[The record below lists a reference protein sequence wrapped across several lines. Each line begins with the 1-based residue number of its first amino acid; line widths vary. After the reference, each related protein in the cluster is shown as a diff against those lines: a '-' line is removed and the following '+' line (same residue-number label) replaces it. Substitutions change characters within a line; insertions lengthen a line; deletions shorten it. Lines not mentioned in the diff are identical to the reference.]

1 MNNKKMLNLGCGGKW
16 HKDWT
21 NVDFV
26 SHNENVIAYNLNEG
40 IPFENNKFDVVYHSH
55 VLEHFTKEKA
65 IFFLQECYRVLKPN
79 GILRLAVPD
88 LEQIS
93 RLYLQKLEEENEE
106 DYDWMMLEMYDQTV
120 RNTSGGDMYNY
131 FLQDKIPNLDF
142 VLSRIGNEAEL
153 MINSIQK
160 TKQTTPIEQLRRKEI
175 KNPQQIGDFRLG
187 GEVHQWMYDKFSLS
201 RLLKNTKFKNIK
213 KISAFESSIENFE
226 IYELDAIKNRIRKP
240 DSLFMEATK

>member
-1 MNNKKMLNLGCGGKW
+1 MNNKKMLNLGCGGRW

-26 SHNENVIAYNLNEG
+26 SNDENVIAHNLNEG
-40 IPFENNKFDVVYHSH
+40 TPFENDSFDVVYHSH

-65 IFFLQECYRVLKPN
+65 ILFIQECYRVLKPG

-88 LEQIS
+88 LEQIA
-93 RLYLQKLEEENEE
+93 RLYLQKLEENNDA
-106 DYDWMMLEMYDQTV
+106 DYDWMMLEMHDQMV
-120 RNTSGGDMYNY
+120 RNTSGGNMYNY
-131 FLQDKIPNLDF
+131 FLQDEIPNLDF

-153 MINSIQK
+153 MINAIQN
-160 TKQTTPIEQLRRKEI
+160 TKLTTSIEQLRRKEV
-175 KNPQQIGDFRLG
+175 KDPQQIGDFRLG

-201 RLLKNTKFKNIK
+201 RLLKNTNFKNVRK
-213 KISAFESSIENFE
+213 VSAFESSIDGFERYGLDIIEN
-226 IYELDAIKNRIRKP
+226 KVRKP